1 MGGKVSSMGRTQ
13 DTEKVSYV
21 LYVYNSYSNP
31 ISSTV
36 STKNEGAF
44 KIKGNKIK
52 RVKRVA
58 HPKKKRK
65 VRAMATY
72 VRVGEN

>member
-44 KIKGNKIK
+44 KIKGN
-52 RVKRVA
+52 
-58 HPKKKRK
+58 
-65 VRAMATY
+65 
-72 VRVGEN
+72 